1 MSTQNKQNNINDE
14 ETVILSQQYIYES
27 QQKKEQGLL
36 DIAMVLAQKKISND
50 NKEIVYKQIDEYLK
64 SDFIKNEK
72 FETNNIDL
80 LYDKLCKENSSLIK
94 QSGLSIMINGDVPKK
109 YAMSLLYIYILKGDI
124 KSKNEKINGLKDDI
138 EEFDQQIDIKN
149 DEIDEL
155 ENKLKDPK
163 LKLRI
168 IKLREKCIQKNN
180 KIRLLYYLISFLTFT
195 NLIGQKNVIYLFNLM
210 MNYIFIFSSF
220 IFIIIT
226 EIGLIMYENIW
237 VDVILL
243 FYFGIGFYLYKYNLL
258 KFKKKKSN

>member
-1 MSTQNKQNNINDE
+1 M
-14 ETVILSQQYIYES
+14 
-27 QQKKEQGLL
+27 
-36 DIAMVLAQKKISND
+36 
-50 NKEIVYKQIDEYLK
+50 
-64 SDFIKNEK
+64 
-72 FETNNIDL
+72 
-80 LYDKLCKENSSLIK
+80 CKENSSLIK